1 VADAYGKV
9 LEREWEDALVVALPD
24 ADYRVYQYL
33 KSNRHRSL
41 SGVYYLPIVTAAH
54 ELQRPA
60 EVVELALYHRLRGL
74 VTYDPA
80 TSEVFVHCLAADNM
94 GCAPYTPLT
103 KTRKGEDGRIRG
115 IIKGLGQVRSAGLK
129 HFFLTT
135 YAAWDLGVPLP
146 DVAPVE
152 EAGQLTLVQQ
162 GEGAPTPPLTPPL
175 GPVAVSSSSKQ
186 VTDSSSSA
194 DRSNDLSGKP
204 GGFFDRQE
212 HREAA
217 QLMPMVRRHLYVD
230 GVPPVGY
237 TEGRDFEI
245 LAELLRETPIENLEV
260 AIEGIA
266 MMRDAGELEW
276 VRPRE
281 KLTVRILR
289 NTKHGLL
296 DTLTLGANYFWQRH
310 NQSFGRRQQQ

>member
-1 VADAYGKV
+1 MADAYGKV
-9 LEREWEDALVVALPD
+9 LEREWEDALVVGLPD

-41 SGVYYLPIVTAAH
+41 CGVYYLPIATAAH
-54 ELQRPA
+54 ELGRPI

-74 VTYDPA
+74 VTYDPHC
-80 TSEVFVHCLAADNM
+80 SEVFVHCLAADNM
-94 GCAPYTPLT
+94 GCAAYTPLT
-103 KTRKGEDGRIRG
+103 KQKKGEKEDGRVRG
-115 IIKGLGQVRSAGLK
+115 IIKGLGQLRSASLK
-129 HFFLTT
+129 HLFLTT
-135 YAAWDLGVPLP
+135 YAAWELGVPMP
-146 DVAPVE
+146 DVAPME
-152 EAGQLTLVQQ
+152 EAGQLTLVAAE
-162 GEGAPTPPLTPPL
+162 EGASHPPLTPPL
-175 GPVAVSSSSKQ
+175 RPVAGSSKQ
-186 VTDSSSSA
+186 VTGSSSSA
-194 DRSNDLSGKP
+194 DGSCDPSGKP
-204 GGFFDRQE
+204 GGFFDRPE

-230 GVPPVGY
+230 GVPPPGY

-281 KLTVRILR
+281 KVTVRILR